1 MEHYLRLTMDID
13 CFIIAAILYAH
24 RLFMEI
30 PPNKLVDPIMIIVRE
45 YSMVSSPFIFNVIV
59 TMAYYGLYME

>member
-1 MEHYLRLTMDID
+1 MKHYLRLAMDID
-13 CFIIAAILYAH
+13 CFIIAAIHAH
-24 RLFMEI
+24 HLFMEI

-59 TMAYYGLYME
+59 TTAYYGLYME